1 MSEML
6 GKQYYRIQSYE
17 KAMDDLSFILFG
29 ETGREATAIVAA
41 VRRMVAADT
50 ERDYHQPKSKRPLTL
65 RELVEENSKALD
77 LELRK
82 ATINAADAGY
92 HRLTL
97 IFAEMFNL
105 LQNARETYPL
115 NGKWKENERP

>member
-6 GKQYYRIQSYE
+6 GREYYKIQGYE
-17 KAMDDLSFILFG
+17 KAMDDLSFLLFG
-29 ETGREATAIVAA
+29 ETGREATEIVGA
-41 VRRMVAADT
+41 VRRILEADP
-50 ERDYHQPKSKRPLTL
+50 ERNAPPKSKRPLTL
-65 RELVEENSKALD
+65 RELVEENNKALD

-82 ATINAADAGY
+82 AVINTADAGY

-105 LQNARETYPL
+105 LQDARETYPL